1 MKRLLLSALL
11 FAGCANHGV
20 DRAEQHQIIKEF
32 YATIASVTPVTL
44 SSEVKTGIITGAGIG
59 LLGELDGNHKDMIA
73 GTIAGALVF
82 GLFTALFEG
91 SNDAFQYHLNSAI
104 QGEFDVIQKQ
114 KIPGS
119 VSCVKVRSGKTVT
132 LMAASPENCSN
143 LFK

>member
-32 YATIASVTPVTL
+32 YATIASITPVTL

-73 GTIAGALVF
+73 GTIAGALF
-82 GLFTALFEG
+82 LGLFTALFEG
-91 SNDAFQYHLNSAI
+91 SNDAFQYHLNSAV
-104 QGEFDVIQKQ
+104 QGEFDVIQKK